1 MYHELI
7 NYATPH
13 YPFLTEHLNVRYIP
27 HFHEE
32 TELVY
37 GIEGQ
42 LDVTL
47 GTQTFTLYA
56 NEICIIP
63 QGIVHNLYTNSYS
76 KCFVLKLYPL
86 VDFNN
91 IYLVNYV
98 VSPHTKGYD
107 QLLSNINS
115 IIYENQQKAPGYQL
129 AVNICAEN
137 ILLTILR
144 ELEHH
149 QLDSKVKTKHL
160 SENHFLGTVN
170 AFLEVNYASDLSLGD
185 IAQHFN
191 YTKSYFCRHFKN
203 VTQQSFWDYLTT
215 FRLEKAIQLI
225 KTAPREKFIVIASKA
240 GFKNIRSFN
249 LAFKSYYRC
258 TPSEYRKMLTK

>member
-1 MYHELI
+1 MYHELV
-7 NYATPH
+7 NYATPQ

-37 GIEGQ
+37 GIDGE
-42 LDVTL
+42 LEVTL
-47 GTQTFTLYA
+47 GTQTFTL
-56 NEICIIP
+56 NPDEICIIP
-63 QGIVHNLYTNSYS
+63 QGLVHNLYTHSYS

-86 VDFNN
+86 IDFSN
-91 IYLVNYV
+91 IYLVNHV
-98 VSPHTKGYD
+98 VSPGAKGYN
-107 QLLSNINS
+107 LLLTHINT
-115 IIYENQQKAPGYQL
+115 IIYENQQKASGYAL
-129 AVNICAEN
+129 AVNICAES

-149 QLDSKVKTKHL
+149 RLDSKVKTRHL
-160 SENHFLGTVN
+160 SENHFLSAVN
-170 AFLEVNYASDLSLGD
+170 AFLEENYSCDLSLCD

-203 VTQQSFWDYLTT
+203 ITQQSFWEYFTI

-225 KTAPREKFIVIASKA
+225 KTAPRETFIVIASKS

-249 LAFKSYYRC
+249 LAFKNYYRC
-258 TPSEYRKMLTK
+258 TPSQYRKMLAK